1 MSPRKRRA
9 TVLHATDEATS
20 VEDAA
25 AAALEAQTRAEAAR
39 ARADELRR
47 QFDDAARSE
56 RRAQR
61 QSRRRALL
69 KPAAVGIALLLIGV
83 SVTLTALMMWH
94 HRDVDRQRQREAQF
108 TAAARQSV
116 VTMMSLDPATVRQEM
131 QRVVDNSTGK
141 FKDALQAGGA
151 DEIAKG
157 VEQSGVRTTLN
168 VKGAAVESMTDDSA
182 VVLVAATSDGTT
194 KDNQKLP
201 SATWR
206 ISVSLK
212 DEGGQLKTE
221 QFEFVN

>member
-1 MSPRKRRA
+1 M
-9 TVLHATDEATS
+9 
-20 VEDAA
+20 
-25 AAALEAQTRAEAAR
+25 
-39 ARADELRR
+39 
-47 QFDDAARSE
+47 
-56 RRAQR
+56 
-61 QSRRRALL
+61 
-69 KPAAVGIALLLIGV
+69 
-83 SVTLTALMMWH
+83 TLTALMMWH

>member
-9 TVLHATDEATS
+9 TVLDATDEATS

-69 KPAAVGIALLLIGV
+69 KPAAIGIALLLIGV

>member
-1 MSPRKRRA
+1 M
-9 TVLHATDEATS
+9 LDATDEATS

-56 RRAQR
+56 RRARR

-69 KPAAVGIALLLIGV
+69 KPAAVGIALLLIGA